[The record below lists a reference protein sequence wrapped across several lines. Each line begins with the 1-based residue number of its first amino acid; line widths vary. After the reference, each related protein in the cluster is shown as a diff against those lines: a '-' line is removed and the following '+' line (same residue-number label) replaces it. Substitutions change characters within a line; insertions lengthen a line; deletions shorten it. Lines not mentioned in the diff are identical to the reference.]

1 MKPLDPRDRSAA
13 IAAAIF
19 LTVFGAGFLLLPK
32 VMLYLGTISPYLAAA
47 VGTVFVLAFFF
58 VFWLRARY
66 QRRR

>member
-19 LTVFGAGFLLLPK
+19 LMVFGAGFLLLPK

>member
-1 MKPLDPRDRSAA
+1 MKKLDRRDRSAA
-13 IAAAIF
+13 IAAAVF
-19 LTVFGAGFLLLPK
+19 LLVFGAGFLFLPRA
-32 VMLYLGTISPYLAAA
+32 MIYLGAISPYLAAF

>member
-13 IAAAIF
+13 IAAAVF
-19 LTVFGAGFLLLPK
+19 LVIFGAGFLLLPR

-47 VGTVFVLAFFF
+47 VGTLFVLAFFF

>member
-1 MKPLDPRDRSAA
+1 MKKLDPRDRSAA
-13 IAAAIF
+13 IAAAVF
-19 LTVFGAGFLLLPK
+19 LVIFGAGFLFLPTA
-32 VMLYLGTISPYLAAA
+32 MIYLGSIAPYLAAV

>member
-1 MKPLDPRDRSAA
+1 MKTLDPRDRSAA

-19 LTVFGAGFLLLPK
+19 LLVFGAGFLFLPRA
-32 VMLYLGTISPYLAAA
+32 MLYLGTISPYLAAV
-47 VGTVFVLAFFF
+47 VGTIFVLAFFV